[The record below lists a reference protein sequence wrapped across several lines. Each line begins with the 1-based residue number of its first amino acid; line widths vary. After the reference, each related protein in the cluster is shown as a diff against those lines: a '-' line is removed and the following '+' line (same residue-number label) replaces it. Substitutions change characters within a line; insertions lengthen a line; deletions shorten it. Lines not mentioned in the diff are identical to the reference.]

1 MGMRRNTLQIALT
14 LAVLGAA
21 SCSRTAA
28 EDSGEDGVKATAVRV
43 GTAARETVHQGI
55 RAPIT
60 IEPAMRAT
68 ITPQVGGVLT
78 EVLKRTGDTVETGER
93 LLRIAATDYRLAL
106 DQARSGLAGA
116 EAGVAQAEAAYENAK
131 IQYERYEKLRA
142 ENAITEAEF
151 EKVKTGYQAAKAGYD
166 AANSQLRA
174 ADTGIRSARKR
185 ISDTVITAP
194 FSGYVVARYMDPGEL
209 VRPMGAPILVVSN
222 IDHVFAVAAVG
233 ELDSAKVKIGAEA
246 EVVLDALPDRRFSG
260 KLVMINQE
268 VDAMTRTVEVK
279 IRLENPEHE
288 IKGGMAGT
296 VEIRLGT
303 RDAVVVPRTALVRR
317 HGHQARTFVLDGDVV
332 RERDVTLGDS
342 LGEDVPVIQG
352 LEGGEQIVVWGGVN
366 LADGNRVTVLEPEPV
381 DGSQAEEGGQS

>member
-1 MGMRRNTLQIALT
+1 MTRQIAVIF
-14 LAVLGAA
+14 AVLGLA
-21 SCSRTAA
+21 SCSPGAA
-28 EDSGEDGVKATAVRV
+28 EDGADREGARATAVRV
-43 GTAARETVHQGI
+43 GTASRKTVHQGI

-78 EVLKRTGDTVETGER
+78 AVFKDTGDTVEEGER
-93 LLRIAATDYRLAL
+93 LLEIAATDYRLAL

-116 EAGVAQAEAAYENAK
+116 EAGVAQAKAAYENAK

-142 ENAITEAEF
+142 SNAITEAAF
-151 EKVKTGYQAAKAGYD
+151 EKVRTGYQAAKAGYD
-166 AANSQLRA
+166 AAQSQLRA
-174 ADTGIRSARKR
+174 AGTGIRSARKR
-185 ISDTVITAP
+185 VSDTVITAP
-194 FSGYVVARYMDPGEL
+194 FPGYVVARHMDPGEL
-209 VRPMGAPILVVSN
+209 VRPMGAPILIISN

-233 ELDSAKVKIGAEA
+233 ELDSARLKIGSEA

-279 IRLENPEHE
+279 IRLDNPEHE

-303 RDAVVVPRTALVRR
+303 QDAVVVPRTALVRR
-317 HGHQARTFVLDGDVV
+317 RGHKARTFVVEGDVV
-332 RERDVTLGDS
+332 RQREVTLADS
-342 LGEDVPVIQG
+342 LGEDVPVVEG
-352 LEGGEQIVVWGGVN
+352 LQGGEQIVIWGGVN
-366 LADGNRVTVLEPEPV
+366 LADGNRITVLEQV
-381 DGSQAEEGGQS
+381 DAAEAEEGGQS